1 MMNMLKKNKVGK
13 IKQKFNKQNQVQR
26 RMTNVCRANKEG
38 IRKKRKCTIASITTF
53 LVTSTKCQ

>member
-26 RMTNVCRANKEG
+26 KMTNVCRANKQG

-53 LVTSTKCQ
+53 FGY